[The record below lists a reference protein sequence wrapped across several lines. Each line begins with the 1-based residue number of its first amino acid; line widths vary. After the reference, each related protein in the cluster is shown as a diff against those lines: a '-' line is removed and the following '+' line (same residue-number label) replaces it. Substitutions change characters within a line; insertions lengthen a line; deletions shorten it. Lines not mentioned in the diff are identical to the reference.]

1 MTGKQSSENDFS
13 MLQKRTK
20 REGMPIL
27 GTEDR
32 NNFGQRWADMGGAH
46 RREVATNNHRSGAN
60 RFDIVPMAGWFSSK
74 HQKSV
79 EIQRGMKMLSS

>member
-32 NNFGQRWADMGGAH
+32 NNSASDGLIWEAPIVVRSRPIIIGA
-46 RREVATNNHRSGAN
+46 
-60 RFDIVPMAGWFSSK
+60 VPIDSISSPWRAGSRPSTRKALKFSA
-74 HQKSV
+74 
-79 EIQRGMKMLSS
+79 G